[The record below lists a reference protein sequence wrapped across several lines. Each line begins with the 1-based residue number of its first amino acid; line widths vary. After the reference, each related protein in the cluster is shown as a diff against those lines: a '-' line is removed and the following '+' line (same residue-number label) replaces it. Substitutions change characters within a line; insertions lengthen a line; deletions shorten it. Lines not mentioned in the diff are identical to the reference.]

1 MRPFG
6 EREVVC
12 HHDQRRL
19 RVPVQFFQHLDD
31 RPARF
36 LVEVSG
42 GLVGKQDLRAIGE
55 GSSQG
60 YSLLLST
67 GELSRKVVEPVT

>member
-1 MRPFG
+1 MRPFR
-6 EREVVC
+6 EREVVG

-19 RVPVQFFQHLDD
+19 GVAVELFQHLDD

-36 LVEVSG
+36 LVEISG
-42 GLVGKQDLRAIGE
+42 RLVGEQDLRAIGE
-55 GSSQG
+55 GSCQS
-60 YSLLLST
+60 YSLLFST